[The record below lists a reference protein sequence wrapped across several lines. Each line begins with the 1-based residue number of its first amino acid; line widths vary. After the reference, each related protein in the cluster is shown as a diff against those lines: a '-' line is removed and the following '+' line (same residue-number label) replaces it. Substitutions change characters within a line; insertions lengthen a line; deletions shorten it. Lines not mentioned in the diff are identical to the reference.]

1 MALDAIEQ
9 LLVANHGFTVT
20 PEGAVVSPSGQ
31 VRNVVD
37 GKTTFTPY
45 TPPTTGPTFAEQFA
59 AQQAQAIAQTNQ
71 VRQDEAIASGQDT
84 YQSVATDGS
93 GAVTDVSVG
102 TPAAIQPLPPA
113 DFMPG
118 LPSAPTQTREE
129 LESALAEASDLGIGT
144 GARYKNRESD
154 LTGVT
159 YTDKT
164 AYEYDLGE
172 EYDNVVAVRSGNS
185 LKFYKDGERLDRDEA
200 SDALG
205 IDVLSIN
212 SLDSGND
219 KIRALKNQLRDQ
231 EIQGVYDQFG
241 GEEGALVSEYLADEA
256 AAAKRRADSDE
267 ASDERMFGTIDTD
280 PTSDTYLQR
289 TGGTMQALNEQV
301 QREADALGIS
311 ADEFRSLGF
320 PLRAQM
326 AISDIG
332 ELFGETNIVPSSDY
346 GGLLGAYNPTNV
358 SSGLG
363 TLGSENLA
371 IYQDKAQDRLDEL
384 TPYDPATMDPYS
396 EADRGGQFDY
406 TKFNLGPSS
415 MPVAGG
421 VAPVKS
427 DNNKDEFFSGFDD
440 YSIFGVPIGPSDPV
454 GPGAGS
460 NTGGGAPAGGSG
472 GDADDDPLV
481 DDPTGGGDTGTNIG
495 VIDPIGGG
503 GGLPGQGGGGTSPTG
518 LRESAYGLTLDDILV
533 PSTVNYG
540 TDPRFANLAPKFK
553 VSEAAM
559 PVFNRLGP
567 ATTSLLAE
575 GGEAVTP
582 ELPPAGT
589 DIRSIPIDVLLD
601 PRSVIHGVS
610 DREGKIEILKSMGII
625 QTAFS
630 GGIVSLAGGG
640 TPKGEGIT
648 PDFMIDY
655 YNKSL
660 IPKALDG
667 NEAARKAV
675 LEAHSNFS
683 NFTLPEELLLKIKYG
698 RANGGVAS
706 LSDTA
711 RNMFRPMVG

>member
-31 VRNVVD
+31 VRNVVN
-37 GKTTFTPY
+37 GKTVFTPY

-84 YQSVATDGS
+84 YQSVATDGT
-93 GAVTDVSVG
+93 VTDVSVD
-102 TPAAIQPLPPA
+102 TPVTVGQPAQAITPDLSSASPA
-113 DFMPG
+113 
-118 LPSAPTQTREE
+118 STQTREE
-129 LESALAEASDLGIGT
+129 LESALADAKDLDLE
-144 GARYKNRESD
+144 GAKRFKNKKSD

-159 YTDKT
+159 YGDKK
-164 AYEYDLGE
+164 AFEYDLGE
-172 EYDNVVAVRSGNS
+172 EYDNVVAVRSGDS
-185 LKFYKDGERLDRDEA
+185 VKFYKDGERVG
-200 SDALG
+200 SDVLG
-205 IDVLSIN
+205 ID
-212 SLDSGND
+212 SLGGESGND
-219 KIRALKNQLRDQ
+219 KIKSLFNQLRDQ
-231 EIQGVYDQFG
+231 EVQEVYDQFG
-241 GEEGALVSEYLADEA
+241 GEEGALVSEYLADKA
-256 AAAKRRADSDE
+256 AAERARQKKDE
-267 ASDERMFGTIDTD
+267 RSDERDKKRFDALRNQVKGEA
-280 PTSDTYLQR
+280 
-289 TGGTMQALNEQV
+289 QALGLSLDEYYDLPLS
-301 QREADALGIS
+301 QRLS
-311 ADEFRSLGF
+311 
-320 PLRAQM
+320 M
-326 AISDIG
+326 AAADIG
-332 ELFGETNIVPSSDY
+332 EVFDPSQ
-346 GGLLGAYNPTNV
+346 GGLFDKD
-358 SSGLG
+358 SGRALG

-371 IYQDKAQDRLDEL
+371 TATKAAKDYYADIDTSADSPFFNIPDVSGAVDDPMYGVGVYTPPDDDVSDAINYAPSLDDMDAMYNAQVTESPLMGGLNIPGTNL
-384 TPYDPATMDPYS
+384 TIT
-396 EADRGGQFDY
+396 
-406 TKFNLGPSS
+406 
-415 MPVAGG
+415 AG
-421 VAPVKS
+421 
-427 DNNKDEFFSGFDD
+427 
-440 YSIFGVPIGPSDPV
+440 DPV

-460 NTGGGAPAGGSG
+460 NTGGGGPNVG
-472 GDADDDPLV
+472 
-481 DDPTGGGDTGTNIG
+481 GGGDTGGADAGGGTGGGGDTGIG

-503 GGLPGQGGGGTSPTG
+503 GTGTGTGGGTSPTG
-518 LRESAYGLTLDDILV
+518 LRESDYGLTLDDVLV

-559 PVFNRLGP
+559 PSFSGLP
-567 ATTSLLAE
+567 ITPPEEETALLA
-575 GGEAVTP
+575 
-582 ELPPAGT
+582 
-589 DIRSIPIDVLLD
+589 
-601 PRSVIHGVS
+601 
-610 DREGKIEILKSMGII
+610 
-625 QTAFS
+625 Q